1 MQIKFVDD
9 PSVQAAPAGFQNA
22 LNEAASVISAKLI
35 NDPITVTLDIGYG
48 EVGGSPITGSV
59 LAAAAP
65 TRGTFLTYDQLVS
78 DLHNQALSANDRTF
92 LAHLPASDPSGG
104 NTANWFVSAAQEKA
118 LGLINPTST
127 EVDGEVGVSANF
139 TYTFSQSGSI
149 APGSF
154 DLVGILEH
162 EMTHALGRYAPPGFL
177 SPFDLTAYDP
187 ASGKLDLNNGPN
199 SRYFSIDGGA
209 VDLAGINGNSDPADF
224 SGLDGSGHP
233 ITDPFNAFLSP
244 GTTYAWTNLDS
255 TTMDVLGYQTAP
267 INRHHDRYTVNIA
280 DNQNPHESGTGPANA
295 LAGLFGDT
303 TLAAR
308 DFEMLASG
316 TAVIDGTGGGGDP
329 TTVPAGCLT
338 MAAIQSDPPLHT
350 MLAAES

>member
-139 TYTFSQSGSI
+139 TYTFSQSGSV
-149 APGSF
+149 APGRSISWAF
-154 DLVGILEH
+154 SS
-162 EMTHALGRYAPPGFL
+162 TRSRTRSAATRRLGFSRRLISRPTIRRA
-177 SPFDLTAYDP
+177 
-187 ASGKLDLNNGPN
+187 AS
-199 SRYFSIDGGA
+199 
-209 VDLAGINGNSDPADF
+209 
-224 SGLDGSGHP
+224 
-233 ITDPFNAFLSP
+233 
-244 GTTYAWTNLDS
+244 WT
-255 TTMDVLGYQTAP
+255 
-267 INRHHDRYTVNIA
+267 
-280 DNQNPHESGTGPANA
+280 
-295 LAGLFGDT
+295 
-303 TLAAR
+303 
-308 DFEMLASG
+308 
-316 TAVIDGTGGGGDP
+316 
-329 TTVPAGCLT
+329 
-338 MAAIQSDPPLHT
+338 
-350 MLAAES
+350 